1 MASDGSSDDSFGY
14 AVSLCNKADGQSSSL
29 GNLAAVSTIYKNNS
43 IGTTYIFG
51 DDGKSTATWSQQAFL
66 KPIDS
71 STTQYFGRSVT
82 VLPDVCDTLF
92 ISSYGNIP
100 ENGHFYY
107 FHILVPIVIV
117 KKHINIVSAV
127 IAIFCIGTNIIT
139 QLFMFLLVIIRIF
152 CWYCYSYLY

>member
-1 MASDGSSDDSFGY
+1 VASDGSSDDSFGY
-14 AVSLCNKADGQSSSL
+14 AVSLCNKAVDKSS
-29 GNLAAVSTIYKNNS
+29 LAAVSTIYKNNS
-43 IGTTYIFG
+43 IGTTYIFA
-51 DDGKSTATWSQQAFL
+51 DDGKSTVTWSQQAFL

-71 STTQYFGRSVT
+71 SVTQYFGRSVT
-82 VLPDVCDTLF
+82 VLPDVCDALF

-107 FHILVPIVIV
+107 FHKLVPIVVV

-127 IAIFCIGTNIIT
+127 IAIFCIGTNIIIL
-139 QLFMFLLVIIRIF
+139 LFMLLLVIIRIF